1 MTSTNLPTW
10 QRHLNP
16 QLVKRFHNLLT
27 KPGVINIRMVRNIIE
42 RSPDL
47 FHRLP
52 LLAQQM
58 QRWSTTIDLKSESTP
73 IIYIQNQYHKNQA
86 TEAINSSLSSSYIN
100 QINQQLPVVKAKAIT
115 VKETAGEN
123 QRSQSTPL
131 VLQPDNSLPNLDTNI
146 YTQSQASTTDFFS
159 HQSKKLVSSHSTT
172 ENSDISEIPIQHKLD
187 TTSSPSISLPVI
199 QPENSLTNQPLQN
212 IPLINLVNPNSSIG
226 ETTSSPSISL
236 PVVTA
241 DNSLTNQ
248 SLQNIPLV
256 NLVNPNSSIGETT
269 STSEIPIQHK
279 LDTTSSPSISLPV
292 VTADNSLTNQSL
304 QNTPVINLVNPNSS

>member
-27 KPGVINIRMVRNIIE
+27 KPGVINIRMGRNIIE

-86 TEAINSSLSSSYIN
+86 TEAINSSLSSSDIG
-100 QINQQLPVVKAKAIT
+100 QINQQLPVVKAQAIT

-123 QRSQSTPL
+123 LRSQSTPL
-131 VLQPDNSLPNLDTNI
+131 VLQPYNSLANLDTNI
-146 YTQSQASTTDFFS
+146 STQSETTKTDFL
-159 HQSKKLVSSHSTT
+159 QSQTHKLVSSNSTT
-172 ENSDISEIPIQHKLD
+172 EKSDFSEIPIQHKLD
-187 TTSSPSISLPVI
+187 TTSSPSVSLPVVSAEKSF
-199 QPENSLTNQPLQN
+199 PNQSSQD
-212 IPLINLVNPNSSIG
+212 IPLVNVVNPNSPIG
-226 ETTSSPSISL
+226 ETTSSPSVS
-236 PVVTA
+236 
-241 DNSLTNQ
+241 
-248 SLQNIPLV
+248 
-256 NLVNPNSSIGETT
+256 
-269 STSEIPIQHK
+269 
-279 LDTTSSPSISLPV
+279 
-292 VTADNSLTNQSL
+292 
-304 QNTPVINLVNPNSS
+304 